1 MKDIK
6 TNPKDEKLKVKLIKD
21 KPKKVYA
28 VSIDYDFHFDEFVR
42 FLNNTKDKKF
52 DIIVNGKLFK
62 ITSSVAKS
70 KFAEGFKSSYDIF
83 SKTTTDVGR
92 SFKDTINK
100 LNSEN
105 NKLKTEAKKV
115 KEDKE
120 NFTAKEA
127 SMNIVIASWK
137 DRIAE
142 LEDTCQILR
151 TTIDEMKPDAK

>member
-6 TNPKDEKLKVKLIKD
+6 TNPKDERLKVKLIKD
-21 KPKKVYA
+21 KPKVYA

-52 DIIVNGKLFK
+52 DVIVNGKLFK
-62 ITSSVAKS
+62 ITSSVAKN
-70 KFAEGFKSSYDIF
+70 KFAEGFKSAYDIS
-83 SKTTTDVGR
+83 SKTATDFGK

-105 NKLKTEAKKV
+105 TRLKNEAKKV
-115 KEDKE
+115 KEDKD
-120 NFTAKEA
+120 NHIAKEA
-127 SMNIVIASWK
+127 SMNIVISSWK